1 MNPTQKPQEK
11 KKVEGQNRLP
21 ENRPKQPNTKQAPDN
36 RNRDAQY
43 EEKDG
48 S

>member
-1 MNPTQKPQEK
+1 MNPSPKPQDK
-11 KKVEGQNRLP
+11 KKTEGQNQLP
-21 ENRPKQPNTKQAPDN
+21 KNQPKQPNTKQAPDD

-43 EEKDG
+43 ESKDG